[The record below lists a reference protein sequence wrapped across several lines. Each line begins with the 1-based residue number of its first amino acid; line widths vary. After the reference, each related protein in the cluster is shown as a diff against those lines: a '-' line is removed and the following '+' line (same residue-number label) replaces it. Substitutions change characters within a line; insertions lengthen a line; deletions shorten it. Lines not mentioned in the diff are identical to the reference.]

1 MSMSNPVNSE
11 EDLPKKSIVSTQNKQ
26 ATDAD
31 SGASEGHLGQQM
43 SPDAVSGAS
52 VI

>member
-1 MSMSNPVNSE
+1 MSTNNPVNSE
-11 EDLPKKSIVSTQNKQ
+11 EDLPKKSIVSTENKQ

-31 SGASEGHLGQQM
+31 SGASEGHLCQQM
-43 SPDAVSGAS
+43 LPAAISGAS